1 MVCCY
6 LVHEVLN
13 MTENNKV
20 CFEDCKMYFT
30 TTKKYQRQKEKRQLY
45 LTQILQVK
53 DFIIE
58 GLENNFEAK
67 MLYDY
72 LEFKKAVSMP
82 YVTFLRLIR
91 TKIINAQSISSWKF
105 GEKIDKL
112 DELSKKTGSTTE
124 TKKEQVKA
132 EKKENKPQ
140 LVAPSFSNW
149 DGDSTKFIDKL
160 VGN

>member
-72 LEFKKAVSMP
+72 LEFKKAVLMNCQRKPVPQPKQKKNKSRQKRRK
-82 YVTFLRLIR
+82 TSHSSLHLR
-91 TKIINAQSISSWKF
+91 F
-105 GEKIDKL
+105 P
-112 DELSKKTGSTTE
+112 TGT
-124 TKKEQVKA
+124 VI
-132 EKKENKPQ
+132 Q
-140 LVAPSFSNW
+140 LNSLMNW
-149 DGDSTKFIDKL
+149 
-160 VGN
+160 